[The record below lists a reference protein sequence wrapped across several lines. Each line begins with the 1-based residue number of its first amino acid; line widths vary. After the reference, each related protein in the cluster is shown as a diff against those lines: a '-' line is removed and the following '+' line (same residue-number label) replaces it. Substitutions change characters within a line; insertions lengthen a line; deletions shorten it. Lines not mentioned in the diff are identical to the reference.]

1 MESNQCCTHF
11 SSCQCTTVAA
21 CVLSL
26 YKNQYWESR
35 LQAFSSPIQWEGG
48 RERERERE
56 RDVVTWRAPGVG
68 PWASTFPS
76 PEATSRHCG
85 IQTTKYVIPRHTK
98 ETWAWES
105 NCMPMLVVSCSNL
118 QIQRNLNVTTLK
130 TTVSDCCRVEC
141 QNVVTNV
148 SSWNRNN
155 ERSSCC
161 PVFELKNIFCTV
173 SLRLSVFTRNRVTR
187 YLY

>member
-1 MESNQCCTHF
+1 MHYSCCLRAFTIQKSILGVQAPGILLSN
-11 SSCQCTTVAA
+11 TV
-21 CVLSL
+21 
-26 YKNQYWESR
+26 R
-35 LQAFSSPIQWEGG
+35 G

-56 RDVVTWRAPGVG
+56 RDRCSDVESSRGWPLSFHLPLTQ
-68 PWASTFPS
+68 
-76 PEATSRHCG
+76 ATSRHCG

-130 TTVSDCCRVEC
+130 TTVSDWCRVEC

-161 PVFELKNIFCTV
+161 PVFKLKNIFCTV
-173 SLRLSVFTRNRVTR
+173 SLCLSVFTRNRVTR